1 MLIFVGNSQFPATR
15 YDPAVGLGWATLAVS
30 VALFR
35 VPGPAVPR
43 PEPPSPPSGQ
53 GVLCTADW
61 VARLDQPISRTSS
74 FGQFSSGGETG
85 VISCR
90 GTLRG
95 HTVTGPGTYGVSGAF
110 GPGPAG
116 GADCTDGAGAGDFS
130 ATIPT
135 DAGPQHVDGILSF
148 YWAGPSGVVFDG
160 RFPAAFRLSPGA
172 GDCVSE
178 PARELHFQVGGI
190 LFVDGGS

>member
-1 MLIFVGNSQFPATR
+1 
-15 YDPAVGLGWATLAVS
+15 VGLEG
-30 VALFR
+30 VALAACLALFG
-35 VPGPAVPR
+35 VPGMPGVPR
-43 PEPPSPPSGQ
+43 GDAPSAPSVPSGQ
-53 GVLCTADW
+53 GLVCTADW

-74 FGQFSSGGETG
+74 FGQFTSGGETG
-85 VISCR
+85 VISCQ
-90 GTLRG
+90 GTLQG
-95 HTVTGPGTYGVSGAF
+95 HAVTGPGTYGESGAF

-116 GADCTDGAGAGDFS
+116 GADCTNGAGAGDFS

-135 DAGPQHVDGILSF
+135 DAGRQHVEGLVSF
-148 YWAGPSGVVFDG
+148 YWAGPGGVVFDG

-172 GDCVSE
+172 GDCLNE

>member
-1 MLIFVGNSQFPATR
+1 M
-15 YDPAVGLGWATLAVS
+15 GLGGATLAVCL
-30 VALFR
+30 ALFGA
-35 VPGPAVPR
+35 PGPAAAR
-43 PEPPSPPSGQ
+43 PEQ
-53 GVLCTADW
+53 GLLCTADW

-74 FGQFSSGGETG
+74 FGQFTSGGETG
-85 VISCR
+85 AIDCR

-95 HTVTGPGTYGVSGAF
+95 HQVSGPGTYGESGAV

-116 GADCTDGAGAGDFS
+116 GADCTDGGGAGDFS

-135 DAGPQHVDGILSF
+135 EAGPQHVEGVLSF
-148 YWAGPSGVVFDG
+148 YWAGPGGIVFDG
-160 RFPAAFRLSPGA
+160 PFPAAFRLSPGA
-172 GDCVSE
+172 GDCVNE